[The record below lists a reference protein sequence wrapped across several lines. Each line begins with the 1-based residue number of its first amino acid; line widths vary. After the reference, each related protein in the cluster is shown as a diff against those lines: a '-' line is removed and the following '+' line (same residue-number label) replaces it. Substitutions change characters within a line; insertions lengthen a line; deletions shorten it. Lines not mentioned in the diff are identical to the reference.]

1 MKKKKWIIAAV
12 IALIILVVPFYSQA
26 YKDGG
31 TRTYTALTY
40 KIVDFNKMLGDGGV
54 YDEIKFYP
62 FPLNFMSDDFLMAS
76 ANGVSVSDSEG
87 TDSETAYEGG
97 SEYIKDAPSEES
109 GRDEDIPDTP
119 AELKVIYDGE
129 KSISVNAGTYCWII
143 DDASEELTGICC
155 DALHPLDSRN
165 YMKEFTASSE
175 KIKAVFPIEPD
186 SVTVSC
192 WPESAWGKTDT
203 VPEEVK
209 SANGEFSLKK
219 GKYIYLVTGV
229 WDSGKLK
236 GSHTTYSFCV
246 ELD

>member
-12 IALIILVVPFYSQA
+12 IGLIILVVPFYSQA

-40 KIVDFNKMLGDGGV
+40 KIVDFNKMLGNGEI
-54 YDEIKFYP
+54 YDKTKFYP

-76 ANGVSVSDSEG
+76 ANGVSVSDIEG
-87 TDSETAYEGG
+87 SDSETACEAI
-97 SEYIKDAPSEES
+97 SKEIKDAPAEES
-109 GRDEDIPDTP
+109 GWDQDIPSTP
-119 AELKVIYDGE
+119 PELKITYDGE
-129 KSISVNAGTYCWII
+129 KSISVNAGIYCWII
-143 DDASEELTGICC
+143 DDGSEEPTGICC
-155 DALHPLDSRN
+155 DALHPLESRK
-165 YMKEFTASSE
+165 YMKKFTASSE

-186 SVTVSC
+186 SVIVRC

-203 VPEEVK
+203 APEGVK

-236 GSHTTYSFCV
+236 GSDVSYSFCAA
-246 ELD
+246 LN

>member
-12 IALIILVVPFYSQA
+12 IGLIILVVPFYSQA

-40 KIVDFNKMLGDGGV
+40 KIVDFNKMLGNGEI
-54 YDEIKFYP
+54 YDKTKFYP

-76 ANGVSVSDSEG
+76 ANGVSVSDIEG
-87 TDSETAYEGG
+87 SDSETACEAI
-97 SEYIKDAPSEES
+97 SEEIKDAPAEES
-109 GRDEDIPDTP
+109 GWDQDIPFTP
-119 AELKVIYDGE
+119 PELKITYDGE

-143 DDASEELTGICC
+143 DDGSEEPTGICC
-155 DALHPLDSRN
+155 DALHPLESRK

-186 SVTVSC
+186 SVIVRC

-203 VPEEVK
+203 APEGVK

-236 GSHTTYSFCV
+236 GSDASYSFCAA
-246 ELD
+246 LN

>member
-12 IALIILVVPFYSQA
+12 IGLIILVVPFYSQA

-40 KIVDFNKMLGDGGV
+40 KIVDFNKLLGDGEI
-54 YDEIKFYP
+54 YDETKFYP

-76 ANGVSVSDSEG
+76 ANGVSVSDIEG
-87 TDSETAYEGG
+87 SDGETAYEAI
-97 SEYIKDAPSEES
+97 SEEIKDAPAEEN
-109 GRDEDIPDTP
+109 GRDEDIPATP
-119 AELKVIYDGE
+119 PELKITYDDE
-129 KSISVNAGTYCWII
+129 KSISVNAGTYCWFI
-143 DDASEELTGICC
+143 DDGSEEPTGICC
-155 DALHPLDSRN
+155 DALYPLESRK

-186 SVTVSC
+186 SVIVRC

-203 VPEEVK
+203 APEEIKAV
-209 SANGEFSLKK
+209 NGEFSLKK

-229 WDSGKLK
+229 WESGKLK
-236 GSHTTYSFCV
+236 GSDVSYSFCAA
-246 ELD
+246 LN